1 MSFAVDP
8 FTQVY
13 RKLWETLLAEPEVKR
28 RVRPG
33 NRIDYATDDR
43 DPEGSRGGL
52 TDAFPEMRIKPT
64 GGPFKLF
71 GSNTHSFAI
80 KTFNIEIETGD
91 MRVHREMFPLEWAIF
106 KALSK
111 TQDSNLGLPFV
122 MNVTYESV
130 NDLDTAPD
138 GRVLNQWATLIAVT
152 VEMVFDTAADLQS

>member
-13 RKLWETLLAEPEVKR
+13 RKLWAVLLAEPDVAKR
-28 RVRPG
+28 IKGP
-33 NRIDYATDDR
+33 NRISYATDDR
-43 DPEGSRGGL
+43 DPEGGRGAL

-71 GSNTHSFAI
+71 GSSTSSFAS

-91 MRVHREMFPLEWAIF
+91 MRLQREVFPLEWAIF

-111 TQDSNLGLPFV
+111 TQSSNLDLPFV

-138 GRVLNQWATLIAVT
+138 GRVLNQWAALIAVT